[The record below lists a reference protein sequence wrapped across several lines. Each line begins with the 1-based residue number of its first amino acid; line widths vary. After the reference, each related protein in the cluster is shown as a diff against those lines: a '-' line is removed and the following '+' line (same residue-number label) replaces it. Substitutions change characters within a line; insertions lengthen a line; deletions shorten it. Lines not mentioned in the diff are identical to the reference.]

1 LNRLIKINFKM
12 QYIKSLFFL
21 FCFILLLLPA
31 RSYATSD
38 YFQSFKENIL
48 SYFPVINGK
57 IVKVEGNELILDKG
71 FRDGIRKGQR
81 IVIFEETVPLI
92 HPVTKQVIG
101 KSEKIVGL
109 AEIIN
114 VEENS
119 SKALVLEGN
128 SFRQSD
134 SLLFK
139 IPKSKVKVLFAQ
151 GYTEWALGEAYY
163 RELKNTE
170 RFELIDA
177 PVNVDD
183 IQHLFKNSKGADIL
197 LLLKPSKQNNTIK
210 LSQELYWVKDRK
222 FISSS
227 EIELSQVAIIE
238 LRKKYASLIVPEG
251 HTLLSFRLS
260 RSINRIAT
268 GNFDGISQNQILI
281 ASDKEISLY
290 LVDVDLKLR
299 SNYVIPVGGDILWF
313 DTGDIDGDSK
323 DEIVITVKKEDRV
336 ISSIIKWMGDAFHE
350 TSRIDEVFLRIY
362 DGRLIA
368 QAYSISNGFEGDI
381 FYILPLNRTYQKLE
395 KLKLPVKANIYDFY
409 VFGDVIFK
417 WEDEGF
423 LSVYNNKG
431 IPLWRS
437 SEPMGFGQQY
447 EKKTGIAML
456 SLGKWKVQSRMKTL
470 SNGVIV
476 IEKKPLLGF
485 VNAQLLGYRSSKLQL
500 LQWTGIGV
508 EQTNI
513 TDEMSG
519 EIVDYSVSS
528 DRLFVLVKPPF
539 GMNPKRLLQGESPF
553 ESILHILSFKY

>member
-1 LNRLIKINFKM
+1 MPVRINFKM
-12 QYIKSLFFL
+12 HYIKSIFL
-21 FCFILLLLPA
+21 CFILFLLSSP
-31 RSYATSD
+31 SYAVSD

-57 IVKVEGNELILDKG
+57 IMRLQDSELILDKG
-71 FRDGIRKGQR
+71 RKDGIRKGQR
-81 IVIFEETVPLI
+81 IIIFKETVPLI
-92 HPVTKQVIG
+92 HPVTKQIIG
-101 KSEKIVGL
+101 KSEKIVGS

-114 VEENS
+114 VEEDFS
-119 SKALVLEGN
+119 LARILEG
-128 SFRQSD
+128 SDLQQSD

-139 IPKSKVKVLFAQ
+139 IPRSKVKVLFAQ
-151 GYTEWALGEAYY
+151 GNTEWAVGEAYY

-183 IQHLFKNSKGADIL
+183 IETLLKDPKGADIL
-197 LLLKPSKQNNTIK
+197 LLLRPSKQNSTLK
-210 LSQELYWVKDRK
+210 LSQELYWIRDRK

-227 EIELSQVAIIE
+227 EIDLSQVAIIE

-281 ASDKEISLY
+281 ASHREISLY
-290 LVDVDLKLR
+290 LIDVDLKLR
-299 SNYVIPVGGDILWF
+299 SNFEIPVGEDILWF
-313 DTGDIDGDSK
+313 DTGDIDRDGK
-323 DEIVITVKKEDRV
+323 DEIVITTKKEDRV
-336 ISSIIKWMGDAFHE
+336 ISSIIKWM
-350 TSRIDEVFLRIY
+350 DEGFQEIARLEGVFLRIY
-362 DGRLIA
+362 DSRLIA
-368 QAYSISNGFEGDI
+368 QAYSISSGFDGEV
-381 FYILPLNRTYQKLE
+381 FYIVPMNRTYQKLE
-395 KLKLPVKANIYDFY
+395 SLKLPVKANIYDFY
-409 VFGDVIFK
+409 VFGEVVFK

-423 LSVYNNKG
+423 LSVYNNNG
-431 IPLWRS
+431 VPLWRS

-456 SLGKWKVQSRMKTL
+456 SLGKWNVHSRIKPL

-485 VNAQLLGYRSSKLQL
+485 VNAQLLGYKSSKLQL

-508 EQTNI
+508 EQTDI

-519 EIVDYSVSS
+519 EIVDYSVSG

>member
-1 LNRLIKINFKM
+1 MHCIKRA
-12 QYIKSLFFL
+12 FFL
-21 FCFILLLLPA
+21 LCFLIFLLPSL
-31 RSYATSD
+31 SYAVSD

-57 IVKVEGNELILDKG
+57 VVRMQDNELILDKG
-71 FRDGIRKGQR
+71 RKDGIRKGQR
-81 IVIFEETVPLI
+81 IIIFEETVPLI
-92 HPVTKQVIG
+92 HPVTKQIIG
-101 KSEKIVGL
+101 KSEKIAGS

-114 VEENS
+114 VEEDFS
-119 SKALVLEGN
+119 SAQILEE
-128 SFRQSD
+128 SSLKQSD

-151 GYTEWALGEAYY
+151 GNTEWAVGEAYY

-183 IQHLFKNSKGADIL
+183 IEILFKNSKSADIL
-197 LLLKPSKQNNTIK
+197 LLLKPSKQNGTLK
-210 LSQELYWVKDRK
+210 LSQELYWIKDRK

-260 RSINRIAT
+260 RSINRVAT
-268 GNFDGISQNQILI
+268 GDFDGISKNQILI
-281 ASDKEISLY
+281 VSDKEISLY

-299 SNYVIPVGGDILWF
+299 SNFEIPVGGEILWF
-313 DTGDIDGDSK
+313 DTGDIDGDGK
-323 DEIVITVKKEDRV
+323 DEIVITTKKEDRV
-336 ISSIIKWMGDAFHE
+336 VSSIIKWTGNGFQE
-350 TSRIDEVFLRIY
+350 ISRLDEVFLRIY
-362 DGRLIA
+362 NGRLIA
-368 QAYSISNGFEGDI
+368 QAYSVSSGFEGEV
-381 FYILPLNRTYQKLE
+381 FYIVPMNRTYQRLE
-395 KLKLPVKANIYDFY
+395 SLKLPVKANIYDFY
-409 VFGDVIFK
+409 NFTDVVFK

-423 LSVYNNKG
+423 LSVYNDKG
-431 IPLWRS
+431 VSLWRS
-437 SEPMGFGQQY
+437 SEPLGFGQQH
-447 EKKTGIAML
+447 EKKTGIEML
-456 SLGKWKVQSRMKTL
+456 SLGKWKIHSRIKPL

-485 VNAQLLGYRSSKLQL
+485 VNAQLLGYRSSKLKL
-500 LQWTGIGV
+500 FQWTGISV
-508 EQTNI
+508 EETDI
-513 TDEMSG
+513 TEEMSG
-519 EIVDYSVSS
+519 EIVDYSVFG